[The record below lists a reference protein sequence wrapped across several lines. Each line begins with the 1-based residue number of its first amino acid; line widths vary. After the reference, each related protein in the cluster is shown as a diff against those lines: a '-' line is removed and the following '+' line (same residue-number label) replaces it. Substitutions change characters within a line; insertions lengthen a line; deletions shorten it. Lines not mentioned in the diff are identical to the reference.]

1 MALAA
6 TFCSLLSPN
15 NSQTC
20 VLPSTPNP
28 FNVTSLSDLNVNYFT
43 NLLSDQNT
51 TDNYNKVVCPIA
63 SNLLP
68 LTNLSLVQTIIDD
81 PAKLDVGLLDL
92 VNFARHVF
100 PYPTNNSGAGEIVS
114 WWVNTTTNNGGDAS
128 TFIRT
133 IVDDC
138 AWSFCQSSYITI
150 GNPDIVG
157 IGMLASTTMLMLL
170 SFSFS
175 ILSFG
180 PIVHLITRPEQ
191 KTKYSFRVSFL
202 GTLDDLF
209 QAVLVFGISVIV
221 SGFVFRYHTE
231 SHFDALM
238 ADGLAMLCSTTVVML
253 AASYWAH
260 NKPRPY
266 VAWCVAA
273 VVVLTVALFATHHT
287 VVSIRASPVERACGT
302 DGRTWSQGDGEAEV
316 RDADFNATHFKF
328 NPLGFACWCLVTF
341 GAVFHHPKV
350 KRRLKPRPGRSVGY
364 IVYVVLESLPSFFG
378 LLGLAIYLA
387 YFWHTWRLMKMVYG
401 DAFTKAE
408 KTWGFGQYLAVATWL
423 PVFLQFGHLFMCKFD
438 PTPKLA
444 ACADYDA
451 AGMEPVLATRLPR
464 AWSATPS
471 GGMKGRGMSGDN
483 EKESYVTWQPISK
496 SADKAAQRYSGRDAR
511 MQQPPMVYT
520 SVEAVRD
527 EKYGRRDR

>member
-1 MALAA
+1 MAQAA
-6 TFCSLLSPN
+6 TMFCSLTGS
-15 NSQTC
+15 NSSQSC
-20 VLPSTPNP
+20 ILPSTPNP
-28 FNVTSLSDLNVNYFT
+28 FDITSLPDLSITYFT
-43 NLLSDQNT
+43 NLLSDQDT
-51 TDNYNKVVCPIA
+51 ASNYNDVVCPIA
-63 SNLLP
+63 STLLP
-68 LTNLSLVQTIIDD
+68 LSNLSLLDTIIAD
-81 PAKLDVGLLDL
+81 PTQLSIGFLDL
-92 VNFARHVF
+92 VTFARTTF
-100 PYPTNNSGAGEIVS
+100 PYPTNTSGAGDIVS
-114 WWVNTTTNNGGDAS
+114 WWVNATISDPLAAS
-128 TFIRT
+128 SFIRT

-138 AWSFCQSSYITI
+138 AWSYCRSIYISI

-157 IGMLASTTMLMLL
+157 IGMLTSTTMLMLL
-170 SFSFS
+170 AFTFSV
-175 ILSFG
+175 LSFG

-221 SGFVFRYHTE
+221 SGFVFRYHTD

-273 VVVLTVALFATHHT
+273 VAVLTVALFATHHT

-302 DGRTWSQGDGEAEV
+302 DGRNWSQTEGDGGADVVV
-316 RDADFNATHFKF
+316 RDADFNASHFNF
-328 NPLGFACWCLVTF
+328 IPLGFACWCLVAF
-341 GAVFHHPKV
+341 GAVFHHPVV
-350 KRRLKPRPGRSVGY
+350 KRRWKPRPGRSVGY
-364 IVYVVLESLPSFFG
+364 VVYVIVESLPSFFG

-387 YFWHTWRLMKMVYG
+387 YFWHTWRLMKSVYG

-423 PVFLQFGHLFMCKFD
+423 PVFLQFGHLFMS
-438 PTPKLA
+438 
-444 ACADYDA
+444 
-451 AGMEPVLATRLPR
+451 GMEPVLATRLPR

-471 GGMKGRGMSGDN
+471 GGMKGRGRKVGDGHD
-483 EKESYVTWQPISK
+483 SYVTWQPMTK
-496 SADKAAQRYSGRDAR
+496 EAKETVQRFDVA
-511 MQQPPMVYT
+511 T
-520 SVEAVRD
+520 VRD
-527 EKYGRRDR
+527 PERGG

>member
-1 MALAA
+1 MASTTT
-6 TFCSLLSPN
+6 TFCSLVSSN
-15 NSQTC
+15 NSSTC
-20 VLPSTPNP
+20 ILPSTSNS
-28 FNVTSLSDLNVNYFT
+28 FGVSRLSDLDISYFT
-43 NLLSDQNT
+43 NLLSDPSNNT
-51 TDNYNKVVCPIA
+51 NYKQVICPIA

-68 LTNLSLVQTIIDD
+68 LSNLSLLDTVLRD
-81 PAKLDVGLLDL
+81 PLQLSVGVLEL
-92 VNFARHVF
+92 VAFARAAF
-100 PYPTNNSGAGEIVS
+100 PFPTNASDAGSLVS
-114 WWVNTTTNNGGDAS
+114 WWVNS
-128 TFIRT
+128 TMTSPLAVSSFIRT
-133 IVDDC
+133 IADDC
-138 AWSFCQSSYITI
+138 AWSYCRSIHISI

-157 IGMLASTTMLMLL
+157 IGMLTSTTMLMLL
-170 SFSFS
+170 AFTFSV
-175 ILSFG
+175 LSFG

-221 SGFVFRYHTE
+221 SGFVFRYNTQ

-273 VVVLTVALFATHHT
+273 VVCLTVALFATHDT

-302 DGRTWSQGDGEAEV
+302 DGRNWTQSSGDGEV
-316 RDADFNATHFKF
+316 VVHDVDFNATHFNF
-328 NPLGFACWCLVTF
+328 IPLGFACWCLVTF

-350 KRRLKPRPGRSVGY
+350 KRRWKPRPGWSAGYVGY
-364 IVYVVLESLPSFFG
+364 VIVESLPSFFG
-378 LLGLAIYLA
+378 LLGLAVYLA
-387 YFWHTWRLMKMVYG
+387 YFWHTWRLMKSVYG

-423 PVFLQFGHLFMCKFD
+423 PVFLQFGHLFMCRW
-438 PTPKLA
+438 PLSVRHSPVAVLTE
-444 ACADYDA
+444 DA

-471 GGMKGRGMSGDN
+471 SGMKGRKGR
-483 EKESYVTWQPISK
+483 TRISLGSRSPK
-496 SADKAAQRYSGRDAR
+496 TLGRAASR
-511 MQQPPMVYT
+511 
-520 SVEAVRD
+520 SV
-527 EKYGRRDR
+527 